1 MRTLLAVGLCLA
13 LAACST
19 PGEKQGQSIEL
30 DYLDSS
36 VFDRKLSSI
45 LREEPESV
53 TIRFLAPVTANDVP
67 ERLDRWFHYIE
78 SRFEN
83 ELKLEPDPAVATPKG
98 ITGVAL
104 ALASKG
110 YEIVRDEHLYGA
122 ARNYNATVYYLPGEG
137 RLTRVVMTKQSD
149 AAPTD

>member
-1 MRTLLAVGLCLA
+1 MRVLHVLGLCLA
-13 LAACST
+13 VTACGT
-19 PGEKQGQSIEL
+19 PGEKQGQRVEL

-36 VFDRKLSSI
+36 VFDRKLSAV
-45 LREEPESV
+45 LREEPEEV

-67 ERLDRWFHYIE
+67 KRLDRWFHYIE

-83 ELKLEPDPAVATPKG
+83 ELKLEPDPAVAAPKG

-110 YEIVRDEHLYGA
+110 YEVVRDEHLYGA
-122 ARNYNATVYYLPGEG
+122 ARDYDATVFYVPGEG
-137 RLTRVVMTKQSD
+137 RLTRVVLKKQP
-149 AAPTD
+149 AAVPTD